1 MQKCVLDLTNV
12 CDNCHQM
19 TIVLCDDVGFQSSK
33 RCFNLSLFDY
43 SYAKVCVGTT
53 SMKLQAWLGSNLIG
67 NPYKAVA

>member
-33 RCFNLSLFDY
+33 RCFNFCLITIQLY
-43 SYAKVCVGTT
+43 S
-53 SMKLQAWLGSNLIG
+53 SMCWCDFYEAWLGSNLIG